1 MQQKSALLI
10 GASGLTGSHLLQL
23 LLESE
28 AYHTVYAYNRK
39 PLGMVHPKL
48 KEIIIDFDT
57 YQGTVDANTVFCCLG
72 TTIKKAGSK
81 DAFKKVD
88 LGYPVKFAKLQ
99 YEVGSQAFL
108 VISAMG
114 VSEKSF
120 IFYNQVKATM
130 EKEISAKGFN
140 SLGIF
145 RPALITGNRK
155 EHRAGEKIAVLVF
168 GWLNKFLKGTLR
180 KYQSIQAS
188 EIALGMLNYSNTT
201 TTKKVAIIMS
211 DEIKDLAEG
220 KQPL

>member
-10 GASGLTGSHLLQL
+10 GASGLTGSILLQL

-28 AYHTVYAYNRK
+28 AYHTVYAYNRT
-39 PLGMVHPKL
+39 PLGIVNAKL
-48 KEIIIDFDT
+48 KELIIDFDT
-57 YQGTVDANTVFCCLG
+57 YQGTVDATTVFCCLG

-81 DAFKKVD
+81 EAFKKVD
-88 LGYPVKFAKLQ
+88 QGYPVKFAQLQ
-99 YEVGSQAFL
+99 YQAGSQQFL
-108 VISAMG
+108 VISSMG

-120 IFYNQVKATM
+120 VFYNQVKAAM
-130 EKEISAKGFN
+130 EKEISAIGYN
-140 SLGIF
+140 SLGVF
-145 RPALITGNRK
+145 RPALITGDRK

-168 GWLNKFLKGTLR
+168 GWLNQFLKGTLR
-180 KYQSIQAS
+180 KYQSIQTS

-201 TTKKVAIIMS
+201 PTKKVAIIMS